1 MVFKI
6 TVDIYICKLIYF
18 RVNKFT
24 LYMYMYENNNMQKC
38 KVYLVQLLFFLNF
51 CTFNILM
58 FKYFSIMNAIT
69 NIGVPSLLHT

>member
-1 MVFKI
+1 MHMVFKI

-18 RVNKFT
+18 RINKFT

-38 KVYLVQLLFFLNF
+38 KVATFVFINF